1 MSTTPL
7 TPELRAKI
15 ISSIKDDGMSIEEA
29 AKTYNFHE
37 STLRKW
43 LRSTVDN
50 AHTSSGELARLRR
63 ENSVLKEI
71 IGSFVLERE
80 ATKKNLTRP

>member
-1 MSTTPL
+1 VP
-7 TPELRAKI
+7 
-15 ISSIKDDGMSIEEA
+15 IEEA

-37 STLRKW
+37 STIRKW
-43 LRSTVDN
+43 IRSTVDN
-50 AHTSSGELARLRR
+50 AHTSTGELARLRR
-63 ENSVLKEI
+63 ENAVLKEI